1 MFSDPKSTLW
11 PQLHYFPMSSAFFP
25 LWNLLSS
32 RFFPQPLKRHAIGTR
47 LPFLGILTKH
57 KNSPTL
63 KGRFLNGGV
72 LGTGI
77 SGRGPEG
84 SVDQSNIPEIIHQ
97 SSLLL
102 HPQVSLTFWVR
113 RIRYGRQ
120 GNRWTYRQKSKR
132 KQQPAWSNP
141 SSCNKDPL
149 QGVSASEFNTNSRK
163 LLSLNS

>member
-11 PQLHYFPMSSAFFP
+11 PQLYYFPMSSDFFP

-32 RFFPQPLKRHAIGTR
+32 RFFPQPLKRYTIGTW

-63 KGRFLNGGV
+63 KGRFLNGGI

-120 GNRWTYRQKSKR
+120 EEQMDLQTEEQEKTTTRVIQPILL
-132 KQQPAWSNP
+132 QQG
-141 SSCNKDPL
+141 SSPRS
-149 QGVSASEFNTNSRK
+149 VSFWIQNQ
-163 LLSLNS
+163 L